1 MIVTAVER
9 KRGRVSVFVDGEPA
23 IEIGAT
29 LASERGVTPG
39 RAITTE
45 ELAELEAA
53 DQRRRAMDSAVRL
66 LSYRQRGVHELRDR
80 LGRKGIHR
88 VVVEATIKRLKELGY
103 LDDAAF
109 ARSWTETRLAASPR
123 SSRLLASELRLKGIA
138 PQVAS
143 DATSNV
149 SDEEAAY
156 RAASGRL
163 RSLKA
168 LEYRPFRER
177 LGRFLTSRGF
187 GYGVA
192 KGTIDRCWTELHG
205 DGEDVDID

>member
-9 KRGRVSVFVDGEPA
+9 KRGRINVFVDGEPA
-23 IEIGAT
+23 IEIGAK
-29 LASERGVTPG
+29 LASERGLKPG

-53 DQRRRAMDSAVRL
+53 DQRRRAMDYAVRL

-80 LGRKGIHR
+80 LGRKGIDR
-88 VVVEATIKRLKELGY
+88 VAVEATIKRLKELGY
-103 LDDAAF
+103 LDDTAF

-143 DATSNV
+143 DATSEV

-156 RAASGRL
+156 RAASVRL

-168 LEYRPFRER
+168 LEYKPFRER

-187 GYGVA
+187 DYGVA
-192 KGTIDRCWTELHG
+192 RETIDRCWTELHG
-205 DGEDVDID
+205 DDDGAESC